1 MGTIEGVVTK
11 VSVAGTTS
19 NGVTTYPVT
28 VQIDNPPED
37 LLPGMNVDATIV
49 VDEAENAVAVPISAV
64 QRGNIVYVKDE
75 TATNTDGTMVNGT
88 LLPDGWKAVEVE
100 TGLSDDSYIEI
111 VSGIEEGDIVYVP
124 ETVRESS
131 GEEGEMG
138 MMPGGDMGG
147 GMPSGDMGGG
157 MPSGGGGSMP
167 AGGGGMP

>member
-1 MGTIEGVVTK
+1 MVTK

-28 VQIDNPPED
+28 VQIDNPPD
-37 LLPGMNVDATIV
+37 GLLPGMNVDAVIV
-49 VDEAENAVAVPISAV
+49 VDEAENAVAVPVSAV
-64 QRGNIVYVKDE
+64 QRGNIVYVKDDS
-75 TATNTDGTMVNGT
+75 ATNTDGTMVNGT
-88 LLPDGWKAVEVE
+88 LLPDGWRAVEVE
-100 TGLSDDSYIEI
+100 TGLSDENYIEI
-111 VSGIEEGDIVYVP
+111 TSGIAEGDIVYVP

-157 MPSGGGGSMP
+157 GMPAGGGGGGMPSGGGG
-167 AGGGGMP
+167 GMP